1 MLFGVM
7 YKPRQGGD
15 GARQERS
22 LQIFTEW
29 TPPKGLDFRAH
40 YLRAD
45 GNGGI
50 AIVEADAATVI
61 GEAVAPFS
69 PFFEYE
75 IVPLMEVEEAIPVL
89 MRAIE
94 WRERR

>member
-7 YKPRQGGD
+7 YKPRPGGD
-15 GARQERS
+15 EQRQERS
-22 LQIFTEW
+22 LQLFTEW
-29 TPPKGLDFRAH
+29 TPPDGIDFRAH

-50 AIVEADAATVI
+50 GIVDADAAAVI

-75 IVPLMEVEEAIPVL
+75 IVPLMEVEEAVAVL
-89 MRAIE
+89 QRAVE